1 MATERNDVARL
12 GFGTAPF
19 GYGVDGGPQDGAV
32 DPEALLRAC
41 LDAGIRYVDTS
52 STYGPA
58 EALLGSARALH
69 GAAGLRLCVKIPRW
83 LWPEGV
89 TDALGR
95 LRRDDADT
103 VMFHSAVR
111 AEILDA
117 SMPATMARA
126 RELARARRTGVSTYG
141 AADARLALAQPWTDA
156 VQVEHS
162 ILNPSVVRAVAP
174 LKRPGQELI
183 VRSVLCR
190 GLLSRRRSPATVPA
204 GAERTL
210 LALDGLAARWGFD
223 DLAALAIRFALDTPG
238 VDLVLV
244 GLASLDELAV
254 ARAAAAHAP
263 LTAAQ
268 LAELVTF
275 DHATSDWTH
284 PERWPVPA

>member
-1 MATERNDVARL
+1 LAPARWTVARL

-19 GYGVDGGPQDGAV
+19 GYGADGGPQDGAT

-58 EALLGSARALH
+58 ETLLGTADAFR
-69 GAAGLRLCVKIPRW
+69 GAGDLRVCVKIPRW

-89 TDALGR
+89 TDALER
-95 LRRDDADT
+95 LRLVQVDT

-111 AEILDA
+111 DEILRA

-126 RELARARRTGVSTYG
+126 RGLARACRTGVSTYG
-141 AADARLALAQPWTDA
+141 PDAARLALAQPWADA

-174 LKRPGQELI
+174 LKRPGQEII

-190 GLLSRRRSPATVPA
+190 GWLSTRRPSSAIPPE
-204 GAERTL
+204 AERIL
-210 LALDGLAARWGFD
+210 MALDRLARRWGFD

-238 VDLVLV
+238 VDIVLV
-244 GLASLDELAV
+244 GLASLDELAI
-254 ARAAAAHAP
+254 ARAAAAHEP
-263 LTAAQ
+263 LGAAQ
-268 LAELVTF
+268 LAELTAF
-275 DHATSDWTH
+275 DHSTSDWTH

>member
-1 MATERNDVARL
+1 MATDRIDVARL

-19 GYGVDGGPQDGAV
+19 GYGADGGPQDGAT

-58 EALLGSARALH
+58 ETLLGKARTLH
-69 GAAGLRLCVKIPRW
+69 GAGDLRVCVKIPRW
-83 LWPEGV
+83 AWPEGV
-89 TDALGR
+89 TDALRR
-95 LRRDDADT
+95 LRLTGVDT

-111 AEILDA
+111 DEMLDA
-117 SMPATMARA
+117 SMPATMTRA
-126 RELARARRTGVSTYG
+126 RLLARASRTGVSTYG
-141 AADARLALAQPWTDA
+141 ASDAGLALAQPWA
-156 VQVEHS
+156 NSVQVEHS
-162 ILNPSVVRAVAP
+162 ILNPSVVREVAP

-190 GLLSRRRSPATVPA
+190 GLLSTRRPA
-204 GAERTL
+204 GAVPADAEGAL
-210 LALDGLAARWGFD
+210 VALDRLAHRWGFD

-238 VDLVLV
+238 VDVVLI

-254 ARAAAAHAP
+254 ACGAAAHAP
-263 LTAAQ
+263 LTRGQ
-268 LAELVTF
+268 LDELATF
-275 DHATSDWTH
+275 DRSTSDWTH